1 MKQGRT
7 IQPTNHTLTHLTNTP
22 NKLRRLIPTCNV
34 RGSEPFFILKNERG
48 RKTMAKRVQAVE
60 EKVGLIAQAQ
70 AEYEAIVEEVRGFC
84 QKAQELRKQADE
96 LRRSGSID
104 PQVAKEVKQLLE
116 QAEFFDQLAD
126 KKDGHPRLEAIRR
139 LEELQRE
146 ASGLRE
152 TVQHNKS
159 VLARQKQDLDEV
171 KEEAAAMIR
180 RAEERIRETEQL
192 LVFQMAKLEELE
204 G

>member
-1 MKQGRT
+1 M
-7 IQPTNHTLTHLTNTP
+7 
-22 NKLRRLIPTCNV
+22 
-34 RGSEPFFILKNERG
+34 
-48 RKTMAKRVQAVE
+48 
-60 EKVGLIAQAQ
+60 KVGNFQPIILGILTLIFT
-70 AEYEAIVEEVRGFC
+70 FC

-96 LRRSGSID
+96 LRCSGSID

-126 KKDGHPRLEAIRR
+126 TKDGHPRLEAIRR

-152 TVQHNKS
+152 IVQHNKS
-159 VLARQKQDLDEV
+159 VLARQKKELDIA

-180 RAEERIRETEQL
+180 RAEERIQETEQL
-192 LVFQMAKLEELE
+192 LASQMAKLEELE